1 MSGQTNPVIQEFIE
15 QYITEKTIYERIR
28 DIAQNRIKKLLEQKG
43 IMAIVTARVK
53 QPDRLEE
60 KLINRNAKR
69 IADGKLPYQN
79 SEDIFEDIPDLVG
92 ARIALYFPGD
102 ATKIGKLLSH
112 QFELIRPKE
121 FPEKVDN
128 FDELVTK
135 DFTAYKRKIYP
146 GYEGRRFDGY
156 CAVHHRV
163 KFADNPVKSHAHVTI
178 EIQVA
183 SVLMHAWSEVEHDLA
198 YKKKMGD
205 VTREEYECLD
215 EINGLVMAGEI
226 ALNRLNQL
234 SQQRMQNISAFDTH
248 YTLAAYLSYWQK
260 EQGIGD
266 QPLGNV
272 EILFDSYKQKDCLT
286 RNYLDDQLNKLK
298 RLGESADEPLADQL
312 LDIFSRDDNRTMV
325 KNMISR
331 AVADINEL
339 DAQTISEA
347 KLGKFLGKWN
357 VLEDKIK
364 KALRKQGYKYI
375 NRPEVLQLVE
385 GQYLLS
391 VNFGKAYNRL
401 RHARNKLV
409 HGYVVPSPS
418 EYDQLISD
426 IEWMERYLKDEFGV

>member
-1 MSGQTNPVIQEFIE
+1 MDSQTNPVIQEFIE
-15 QYITEKTIYERIR
+15 QYKEDQKEYERIR
-28 DIAQNRIKKLLEQKG
+28 KIAQNRIKKILEQKG

-60 KLINRNAKR
+60 KLITRNAKR
-69 IADGKLPYQN
+69 IAEGKLPYQN
-79 SEDIFEDIPDLVG
+79 SADIFDDIPDLVG

-102 ATKIGKLLSH
+102 AAKIKELLSH
-112 QFELIRPKE
+112 QFEMVQPKE

-128 FDELVTK
+128 FDELVAK

-163 KFADNPVKSHAHVTI
+163 KFADNPVKSHAHITI

-198 YKKKMGD
+198 YKKKMGN

-234 SQQRMQNISAFDTH
+234 SQQRMQNISVFDTH

-260 EQGIGD
+260 EQGLGS

-272 EILFDSYKQKDCLT
+272 EILFDSYKKKDCLT
-286 RNYLDDQLNKLK
+286 RDYLNDQLQKW
-298 RLGESADEPLADQL
+298 RRQGESTDEPLADQL
-312 LDIFSRDDNRTMV
+312 LDLFSQDDNRTMV
-325 KNMISR
+325 KNMIFR
-331 AVADINEL
+331 AVADINES
-339 DAQTISEA
+339 DVQTLSEA

-364 KALRKQGYKYI
+364 KVLRNQGYKYVK
-375 NRPEVLQLVE
+375 RSEMLQLVE
-385 GQYLLS
+385 EQYLLS
-391 VNFGKAYNRL
+391 VRFGKTYNHL
-401 RHARNKLV
+401 RQARNKLV
-409 HGYVVPSPS
+409 HGYVAPSPS
-418 EYDQLISD
+418 EYDRLISD
-426 IEWMERYLKDEFGV
+426 IEWMEEYLKNEFGI